1 MVLSVSEHSNCRRLP
16 GRSKSAVTRTQPL
29 GREWLERGQGP
40 TRCGG
45 VEDRVQ
51 VQHRNQMLDKET
63 GRNPDERPEPT
74 CGEGE
79 GQKQEQAVL
88 MGLGQ
93 EAEITNVFLPR
104 AGWLQTWAGQ
114 SLQEVAPASGALRRS
129 EDQGFCFRKQ
139 FLCCIPC
146 NTRAQ
151 RNWANSAHSVLLPE
165 SYRIHD
171 CTQGPEKSSGKE
183 LTA

>member
-93 EAEITNVFLPR
+93 EAEHKCLPTTGR
-104 AGWLQTWAGQ
+104 LAADLGWAESSGSGPSIW
-114 SLQEVAPASGALRRS
+114 SLEKIRRS
-129 EDQGFCFRKQ
+129 G
-139 FLCCIPC
+139 
-146 NTRAQ
+146 
-151 RNWANSAHSVLLPE
+151 LLF
-165 SYRIHD
+165 
-171 CTQGPEKSSGKE
+171 
-183 LTA
+183 